1 MKKALSFLL
10 AWMTLICLMITA
22 LPMTVF
28 ATETDPGTEDPGSEA
43 VENVNLAI
51 KSYSPTSMVSGGDVT
66 LDIAITNSGS
76 EIQNVK
82 LKVGGST
89 VADYGTMAAG
99 ASENYKNAYN
109 VSADK
114 LDKDIEVELQYTFN
128 GEQRSKKSSFKVAKK
143 AASVSVSTAVKAD
156 STEVASGSKVKLTFA
171 IENKG
176 NVKIENAKITA
187 SELNKGNPISSAFSV
202 EAGDSKVITYTAT
215 INETTPIEPILTYTA
230 DGKTYTKNM
239 ETLTIQVNEVAM
251 TVLASVSNAYPAAD
265 EEITFTISM
274 NNSGNVDLQ
283 NLLLTAS
290 NGENVPLTS
299 TRLPAEGTLEATFPI
314 TLEESGMISFTLTA
328 EDENG
333 EKYTYTSNMVDIVV
347 QEKPAED
354 YTGKLSLV
362 VTVDTSEYKKNNLL
376 KFKLTIKN
384 DSDSIFTDV
393 KLTEDTIGELGLN
406 TISMLYPGE
415 SSYDYNY
422 QLEKEL
428 EQDTTYYFKMTAVDP
443 DGYTVVVSANA
454 IEVEVNGKKSNGLGA
469 LIWII
474 IIIVLLLI
482 GGGITLLVLINKE
495 KKAQEQE
502 RELQARRVMRRAV
515 ERTPVQR
522 TAESAGTFEHISG
535 KPDFEEQE
543 TEPEH
548 RYQPSAEQL
557 EIEQVGIRE
566 EQAEYPEIQPTQE
579 EENKPELEEFPQ
591 RRREKPAMPK
601 RVNKSSDFMDRNNF

>member
-1 MKKALSFLL
+1 MKKTLSFLL
-10 AWMTLICLMITA
+10 AWMTLICMVVSI
-22 LPMTVF
+22 LPMTAF
-28 ATETDPGTEDPGSEA
+28 ATETDPGTGTDPGTEP

-82 LKVGGST
+82 LKIGGST

-99 ASENYKNAYN
+99 ASESYKNAYN
-109 VSADK
+109 ISADK

-128 GEQRSKKSSFKVAKK
+128 GEQKSKKSSFKVAKK

-156 STEVASGSKVKLTFA
+156 STEVVSGSKVKLTFA

-187 SELNKGNPISSAFSV
+187 SELNKGKPISSAFSV

-215 INETTPIEPILTYTA
+215 INETTPIEPVLTYTA

-239 ETLTIQVNEVAM
+239 ETLTIEVNEVAM

-283 NLLLTAS
+283 NLVLTAS
-290 NGENVPLTS
+290 NGETVPLSS
-299 TRLPAEGTLEATFPI
+299 TKLPAEGTLEATFPI

-328 EDENG
+328 QDEDG
-333 EKYTYTSNMVDIVV
+333 EEYTYTSNMVDIVV

-354 YTGKLSLV
+354 YTGKLSLM
-362 VTVDTSEYKKNNLL
+362 VTVDTEEYKKNNLL
-376 KFKLTIKN
+376 KFKIAIKN
-384 DSDSIFTDV
+384 ESESIFTNV
-393 KLTEDTIGELGLN
+393 KLTEDTIGELALG
-406 TISMLYPGE
+406 TIDMLYPGE
-415 SSYDYNY
+415 SSYDYSY

-428 EQDTTYYFKMTAVDP
+428 EQNTTYYFKMTAVDP

-469 LIWII
+469 LLWII

-502 RELQARRVMRRAV
+502 RELQAKRVTRRAV
-515 ERTPVQR
+515 ERAPVRRATDAAGVTEVLSEKDEIEMQ
-522 TAESAGTFEHISG
+522 AES
-535 KPDFEEQE
+535 
-543 TEPEH
+543 EH

-557 EIEQVGIRE
+557 EIEQTGIPGE
-566 EQAEYPEIQPTQE
+566 ETFRQETQAPQE
-579 EENKPELEEFPQ
+579 EENRPELEEFPQ
-591 RRREKPAMPK
+591 RKKEKPITPK
-601 RVNKSSDFMDRNNF
+601 RINKSSDFMDRNNF